1 MKKFLLKIFTFSS
14 LIIIVFI
21 LGILLP
27 TTPKAK
33 KTMLYSKISKDSLLI
48 NTPSP
53 RIIFVGGSNICFG
66 LNSQMISDSLHLN
79 PINTGIHAGFGL
91 IDMLENTLMYVK
103 KGDIVVVS
111 PEYQQFY
118 GNAAYG
124 SEELLRTYFDNTQ
137 FLNKKLSWQQ
147 WKTIYEF
154 SPKYCFSKF
163 NPKEYFYTKED
174 SVYGVHSFNKYGD
187 VSAHWSLPNI
197 KYNFYGKITESLNPA
212 SIEALVDFGRKIEA
226 KKAKFLFAFPAYET
240 TSYQNSKEEIGDLE
254 AILIR
259 NKIPVISKSTRY
271 IIPDSL
277 TFNTPYHLSKKGT
290 DYKTKLLIQDIKQ
303 YSLLIE

>member
-1 MKKFLLKIFTFSS
+1 ML
-14 LIIIVFI
+14 FI
-21 LGILLP
+21 
-27 TTPKAK
+27 K
-33 KTMLYSKISKDSLLI
+33 KTKDSLLI

-66 LNSQMISDSLHLN
+66 LNSQMINDSLHLN

-91 IDMLENTLMYVK
+91 IDMLENTLKYVK

-124 SEELLRTYFDNTQ
+124 SEELLRTYFDNAQ

-154 SPKYCFSKF
+154 LPKYCFSKF

-187 VSAHWSLPNI
+187 VSAHWLLPKIDYETYGEINEP
-197 KYNFYGKITESLNPA
+197 YNPESIN
-212 SIEALVDFGRKIEA
+212 ALIDFGTQIKEKNA
-226 KKAKFLFAFPAYET
+226 MFLFAFPAYEVK
-240 TSYQNSKEEIGDLE
+240 SYQKSKVEIEFLENLLEKNNIPVLSNSK
-254 AILIR
+254 
-259 NKIPVISKSTRY
+259 RY

-290 DYKTKLLIQDIKQ
+290 DYKTNLIIEDIKQ
-303 YSLLIE
+303 HSLSIE